1 MTKGIVFSLDIFIG
15 ISLLLIVLIS
25 SFYLFSIPKTYEER
39 SYEQQKFVANDFL
52 NSLAELKVSE
62 AENKSTTIKNL
73 IGNLKDDEKE
83 LSVLNFILSNW
94 AQYKDE
100 NNTVKKQIAENVT
113 KEMINSVEVLG
124 RVNFSLSV
132 GEDLVFGN
140 YTNISG
146 PITVSSLIENTYS
159 SSEPKYG
166 YMARAYLN
174 EIKAEKKSYLYFG
187 GFVGQGNLTFN
198 LYIPEKADNL
208 ISSYLEVSS
217 GSNFSLFVNRNFSGN
232 FSISPTVGNLSANI
246 KSPVN
251 ISNFKKGN
259 NTIKFVFNSVNL
271 TEHYL
276 GGGFLRVNY
285 NTTEFFE
292 EKEAGKKRYYFPEIE
307 GIINLYDGFYVPGD
321 LNNLSVYLHYKNNVT
336 NGVVYLNIAN
346 STIFESDETG
356 EVKVSLN
363 NSNISSS
370 ILGSGLSYNNLSKR
384 TTPLRLGMKSTS
396 FTEQEIGNADV
407 VLITDVSGSMAQCVE
422 NNSDCPSGQ
431 QRIDLAKQLDK
442 EFVDIILNTTGNR
455 VSLVSFNS
463 DISNYTSLTNDT
475 NYLNSTIN
483 EYTANG
489 GTCIC
494 CAENK
499 AYEILNSE
507 SNSSRQKFV
516 IMMTDGIPSHKCAS
530 SGCEGTS
537 SSGSFEGDC
546 YGCTYCCPA
555 NPDTGANCNCPT
567 TQNCGYCAWG
577 SWACNWC
584 CQDSCSCSCEMQ
596 NANFSSCRLHND
608 LNTTVHSVGFGPIA
622 NCQMGNITLNAIADC
637 GKGDYYS
644 SQNASELQE
653 IYRNIAQS
661 IVSISY
667 TTQKISVKEDVNV
680 AGNLLYNDSYLEFN
694 YNETEIDFDYGE
706 FSITF
711 EENFSSAGNCSF
723 YKPNETEII
732 EGEVTS
738 YSGDYWTNLVVL
750 TNSRNITIYNLSRYG
765 KYRELGDPFIL
776 SIPREKIS
784 NGTNKV
790 QIFLGINETDSIP
803 VSNDSKLI
811 YSLKVPGYVGY
822 GSTFNSLEEAEEDA
836 GNRLEEKIFN
846 LTGKRISI
854 LGVNTDTNTIHGVR
868 TISNTTLVKLIYS
881 KK

>member
-1 MTKGIVFSLDIFIG
+1 MNKGIVFSLDIFIG

-25 SFYLFSIPKTYEER
+25 SFYLFSTPKTYEER
-39 SYEQQKFVANDFL
+39 SYEQQKFVANDFF

-94 AQYKDE
+94 ARYKDE

-113 KEMINSVEVLG
+113 REMINSVEILEG
-124 RVNFSLSV
+124 VNFSLSV

-232 FSISPTVGNLSANI
+232 FSISPTVGNFSANI

-292 EKEAGKKRYYFPEIE
+292 EKEAGKKKYYFPEIE

-321 LNNLSVYLHYKNNVT
+321 LNNLSAYLHYKNNVT
-336 NGVVYLNIAN
+336 DGVVYLNIAN

-363 NSNISSS
+363 NSNISFS
-370 ILGSGLSYNNLSKR
+370 ILGSGLSYNNLSKT

-407 VLITDVSGSMAQCVE
+407 ILITDLSGSMDWRLDSGEEGIERECNDSDLY
-422 NNSDCPSGQ
+422 NNDTK
-431 QRIDLAKQLDK
+431 RISLAKCLDK

-455 VSLVSFNS
+455 VGLVGFYGDEKPPYKGRVIFHNLSTNK
-463 DISNYTSLTNDT
+463 TSLKQEIDDYFTQ
-475 NYLNSTIN
+475 
-483 EYTANG
+483 G

-499 AYEILNSE
+499 AYEILDSQ
-507 SNSSRQKFV
+507 SNASRKKYV
-516 IMMTDGIPSHKCAS
+516 TVMSDGIPTHSCGSSTQDLCTGTRTTTIGWGALHCA
-530 SGCEGTS
+530 
-537 SSGSFEGDC
+537 GDSED
-546 YGCTYCCPA
+546 CTGNDC
-555 NPDTGANCNCPT
+555 D
-567 TQNCGYCAWG
+567 CAI
-577 SWACNWC
+577 
-584 CQDSCSCSCEMQ
+584 Q
-596 NANFSSCRLHND
+596 NANWSSCRVYSK
-608 LNTTVHSVGFGPIA
+608 LNATVDSIGFGPVSNCSNA
-622 NCQMGNITLNAIADC
+622 NKTLRAIASC

-667 TTQKISVKEDVNV
+667 TTQKVKVEKNV
-680 AGNLLYNDSYLEFN
+680 SIGGNLLYNDSFIEFN
-694 YNETEIDFDYGE
+694 YNETEIDFGYGE

-723 YKPNETEII
+723 YKPSETEII

-750 TNSRNITIYNLSRYG
+750 TNSRNITIYNLSKYG
-765 KYRELGDPFIL
+765 EYRELGDPFII

-784 NGTNKV
+784 NGTNEV

-854 LGVNTDTNTIHGVR
+854 LGVNTDTNTIHGIR